1 MVDATTIA
9 CIHCPSEIKN
19 LKIILLALHMNT
31 KQLAYNTLKA
41 SCKATAWLVRQG
53 IKATA
58 VSGKFVYDHREQIFE
73 GTKFAATSGIKAA
86 ESFGKSIYDTASLQV
101 FSRDKIE
108 NLKTRLVEQ
117 GEEYRELTGRTFSNH
132 RMVDSIVVGGD
143 LLSDIL
149 NHGASADVKA
159 AFAAAYPQESQ
170 HISFEEAVRALPDEH
185 LNGLISGVKGKLFEM
200 QYVDYLN
207 GGNLPDGYE
216 AVLATSATQPGWDI
230 AIHGPDGHIANV
242 LQMKATDSVSYIHH
256 ALERYPDIDVV
267 TTDEVYSQLIMNG
280 AADHVTAS
288 GIDNADITQLV
299 SDAVDQ
305 SAIHMHW
312 TPPIIS
318 LAMIAFTTYTLKD
331 ADNYEKAIHFGDRS
345 GKSYLAY
352 LIGGGVATITQTWWL
367 GLLAGIGSRYLA
379 GRGKNQRDQYHAI
392 SQIITTNERILGRLH
407 SLNLQN
413 LNA

>member
-1 MVDATTIA
+1 
-9 CIHCPSEIKN
+9 
-19 LKIILLALHMNT
+19 MNT
-31 KQLAYNTLKA
+31 KLLAYNTLKA

-58 VSGKFVYDHREQIFE
+58 VSGKFVYDHREQIYE
-73 GTKFAATSGIKAA
+73 GTKLAGTAGKTAAV
-86 ESFGKSIYDTASLQV
+86 SFGQRVYDTASLKI
-101 FSRDKIE
+101 FSSDKIE
-108 NLKTRLVEQ
+108 SLKTRLIEQ
-117 GEEYRELTGRTFSNH
+117 GEEYRKLTSRTFSNH

-200 QYVDYLN
+200 QYLDYLN
-207 GGNLPDGYE
+207 GGNLPEGYE

-230 AIHGPDGHIANV
+230 AIHGPDGHIADV

-288 GIDNADITQLV
+288 GIDNADVTQLV

-312 TPPIIS
+312 TPPLIS
-318 LAMIAFTTYTLKD
+318 LALIAFTTYSLKD

-345 GKSYLAY
+345 GRSYLAY
-352 LIGGGVATITQTWWL
+352 LIGGGVATLTQTWWL
-367 GLLAGIGSRYLA
+367 GLLAGIASRYLA
-379 GRGKNQRDQYHAI
+379 GRGKAQRDTYMQLNKLIAA
-392 SQIITTNERILGRLH
+392 NETMLKKLR
-407 SLNLQN
+407 ST
-413 LNA
+413 